1 MKKVLIPFVSLL
13 LAIFMSS
20 EIALAQ
26 GGNLQFNQVINHNLT
41 GTANLN
47 FVNGAISPLFQTLS
61 ITIPQGKV
69 WKIESS
75 SVSLKPE
82 IITNGGDVFSYG
94 NDDQTIL
101 TLNSIDL
108 VKEIIGEA
116 RMQTNVYGY
125 SSGSRYSPV
134 NIKYPFWMP
143 SGTYNLKLWGIYSS
157 MYPGGGTLYRANGFL
172 SAIEYNIV
180 P

>member
-1 MKKVLIPFVSLL
+1 MPFVSLL
-13 LAIFMSS
+13 LVIFMSS
-20 EIALAQ
+20 EISFAQ

-41 GTANLN
+41 GTVNMRFAN
-47 FVNGAISPLFQTLS
+47 GPISPVFQTLS

-69 WKIESS
+69 WKIESA
-75 SVSLKPE
+75 SVNLKPE
-82 IITNGGDVFSYG
+82 PALSGDVSYYG
-94 NDDQTIL
+94 NVDQTML

-108 VKEIIGEA
+108 VKETGGDNIGGGNA
-116 RMQTNVYGY
+116 YGSSYASVY
-125 SSGSRYSPV
+125 SQA

-143 SGTYNLKLWGIYSS
+143 SGTYNLKLSGVYSN
-157 MYPGGGTLYRANGFL
+157 MYPNGNNVFYRANGFL